1 MEKEKAMAMAK
12 AKAKGTAKSKEKEEQ
27 EEGKG
32 KGQRKGKGKGKEG
45 KKKQD
50 MEEEYEDYDCVFWEE
65 TESKEYLKRRMV
77 IEQGMFNNH
86 RVGWE
91 HIWGSKIGL
100 CGGFQD
106 TSK

>member
-1 MEKEKAMAMAK
+1 
-12 AKAKGTAKSKEKEEQ
+12 
-27 EEGKG
+27 
-32 KGQRKGKGKGKEG
+32 
-45 KKKQD
+45 
-50 MEEEYEDYDCVFWEE
+50 
-65 TESKEYLKRRMV
+65 MV

-91 HIWGSKIGL
+91 YIWGNKIGL